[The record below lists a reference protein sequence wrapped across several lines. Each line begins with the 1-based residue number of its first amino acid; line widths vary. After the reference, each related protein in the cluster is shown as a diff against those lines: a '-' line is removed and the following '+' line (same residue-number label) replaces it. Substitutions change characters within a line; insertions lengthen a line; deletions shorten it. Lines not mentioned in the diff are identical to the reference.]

1 MPCTTRVALIIH
13 VNFLTNTVLSLGNGA
28 DRKKRELDYTELT
41 ARDDNGVNQ
50 TVND

>member
-13 VNFLTNTVLSLGNGA
+13 VNLLTNTVLSLGNGA
-28 DRKKRELDYTELT
+28 DRKKRELDSTELT